1 MENFIYYNKTKII
14 FGKDVEKDC
23 GQECAKYGKKVLVH
37 YGGGSVKK
45 SGLLD
50 RIIESLEKAGLTIY
64 QLGGVVPNPRLSLV
78 YEGIKL
84 VKDEK
89 IDLVLAVGGGSVIDS
104 GKAIALGSKYD
115 GDVWDFYVGKATP
128 KDILPIGT
136 VLTIPAAG
144 SESSYSTVITNDN
157 EGLKR
162 SFRNDINRPLFSF
175 LDPKIIATVPK
186 KQQIAGICD
195 MYSHVVERYFTSV
208 EHVELTSQLC
218 EATFRSIILSAPNYL
233 NDPSDYDAAA
243 EIMWTAAFA
252 HNSILEA
259 GRIADWGTHSI
270 EHELSAEYDITHGLG
285 IAIMLPAWMKY
296 VYKKNLSLFAR
307 YARNVYCIKESDDEK
322 AALLGIEAT
331 KNFFKS
337 LGAPVS
343 LSEVNIPKNKFQ
355 KMAHKATIFGPIGH
369 MVLLKEED
377 IVKIYELAY

>member
-37 YGGGSVKK
+37 YGGGSVIK

-50 RIIESLEKAGLTIY
+50 RVIESLEKAGLTIY

-78 YEGIKL
+78 YEGVKL
-84 VKDEK
+84 VKEKK
-89 IDLVLAVGGGSVIDS
+89 IDIVLAVGGGSVIDS

-115 GDVWDFYVGKATP
+115 GDVWDFYIGKATP

-144 SESSYSTVITNDN
+144 SESSYSTVITND
-157 EGLKR
+157 EMGLKR

-208 EHVELTSQLC
+208 EHVELTNQLC
-218 EATFRSIILSAPNYL
+218 EATFRSIILEAPNYL
-233 NDPSDYDAAA
+233 KDPSDYDAAS

-252 HNSILEA
+252 HNSILET

-296 VYKKNLSLFAR
+296 VYKKNLPLFAR
-307 YARNVYCIKESDDEK
+307 YARNVYGIEENDDEK

-331 KNFFKS
+331 KNFFKN

-343 LSEVNIPKNKFQ
+343 LSEVNIPKDKFQ
-355 KMAHKATIFGPIGH
+355 KMAHKAVILGPVGH